1 MVLNNNSYFRFLI
14 LIVMSISLLI
24 PYAVLAQD
32 YTNLKKNTRVAIFS
46 VQDQVNHNRFGR
58 LDRVILE
65 TLTTEL
71 VKSNDFT
78 VIDRQQINS
87 LIKEQGF
94 QRSGIITDQTAVSL
108 GKMLGVQL
116 GIFGTITLFDC
127 LLYTSDAADE

>member
-24 PYAVLAQD
+24 PYTVLAQD

-78 VIDRQQINS
+78 FLLLMPKSGDLNLKPRS
-87 LIKEQGF
+87 SSSRLWTSIK
-94 QRSGIITDQTAVSL
+94 
-108 GKMLGVQL
+108 
-116 GIFGTITLFDC
+116 
-127 LLYTSDAADE
+127 TSRPISIERL